1 MKLNNIFYFVVAI
14 LVVAIV
20 TLTVGLHNQSVL
32 MVSDNEKVKRGNAE
46 LTTLNKQVISDGVKT
61 TTKTV
66 SINDLSKRVAD
77 FSLMVANY
85 QPTNSNLGTFEA
97 SLKPFATQDV
107 INQISAQ
114 RHATVVVGSNTTPS
128 YRVTS
133 QGYRRAKTEGVYQY
147 SVELTPSDNSQKL
160 VYVLSV
166 DARSEL
172 VQNLIVV
179 REVVTS

>member
-1 MKLNNIFYFVVAI
+1 MKLGNVFYVVVSVLMVTI
-14 LVVAIV
+14 VA
-20 TLTVGLHNQSVL
+20 LTIGLHNQNVTMENGS
-32 MVSDNEKVKRGNAE
+32 EKVKRSNAE
-46 LTTLNKQVISDGVKT
+46 LTSLNKQVISKGVKT
-61 TTKTV
+61 TIKRV
-66 SINDLSKRVAD
+66 SINDLSKCVAD

-85 QPTNSNLGTFEA
+85 QPTNSNLGSFEA
-97 SLKPFATQDV
+97 SLKPFATQNV

-114 RHATVVVGSNTTPS
+114 RHATVVVGTNTTPS

-166 DARSEL
+166 DARSEQ
-172 VQNLIVV
+172 VHNLIVV
-179 REVVTS
+179 REVVNS